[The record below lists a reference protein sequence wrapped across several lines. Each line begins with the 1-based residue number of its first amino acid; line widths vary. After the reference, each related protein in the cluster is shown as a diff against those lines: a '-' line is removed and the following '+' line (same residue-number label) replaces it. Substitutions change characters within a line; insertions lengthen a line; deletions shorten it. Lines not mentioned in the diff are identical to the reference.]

1 MSNPLTRAAA
11 AAVLVLVLAAT
22 QTSLVSAQAAG
33 EISGNLPQNG
43 GYAIVVWG
51 GGTPDALVQA
61 ATNKGCSPAS
71 IWITAQGQFVPYVVG
86 APAFVNEGFVGRFD
100 GGSLPGG
107 TPVIIVCQAQ

>member
-1 MSNPLTRAAA
+1 MSNTLMRGAAT
-11 AAVLVLVLAAT
+11 AVLIVALAVA
-22 QTSLVSAQAAG
+22 QTSVVSAQAPG
-33 EISGNLPQNG
+33 EIGGNLPQNG

-61 ATNKGCSPAS
+61 ATDKGCSPAS

-86 APAFVNEGFVGRFD
+86 APDFVNEGFIERFD

-107 TPVIIVCQAQ
+107 TPVIIVCQTL